1 MADETMAAPPP
12 WGNGGTGSSDTQN
25 VVTHLSLSLSLSQMG
40 IGVDFVILIVV
51 LCG

>member
-12 WGNGGTGSSDTQN
+12 WGNGGTGSSNTKN
-25 VVTHLSLSLSLSQMG
+25 VVTHLSLSLSQMG
-40 IGVDFVILIVV
+40 IGVDFVIFILV

>member
-12 WGNGGTGSSDTQN
+12 WGNGGTGSSNTKN
-25 VVTHLSLSLSLSQMG
+25 VVTHLSLSLFLSQMG
-40 IGVDFVILIVV
+40 IGVDSVILV